1 MSPNVTKI
9 YGPPGTG
16 KTTFLIGKVK
26 EAMADG
32 IHPSDIGYFSFTN
45 KATEEAKDRLAKEFP
60 QFKVDEDF
68 PGFRTLHSLAY
79 QALPS
84 RLKIMSEQEAIAFDP
99 KFFIEQVFMKEN
111 DLSSLVIRAK
121 QIVIDAA
128 ATARAR
134 LIEFDQYLKSIGPA
148 DRYRLNKWLGYPAKL
163 CNREFSDKDIY
174 NLVTYNNSFEE
185 YKKNIGVIDYT
196 AILEEALKSTS
207 SLPSYS
213 LLIIDEAQ
221 DLSKLQ
227 WLLGK
232 VLIEK
237 SKICYVAGDDDQAI
251 CESFG
256 ADPQEFLNLDGT
268 DFPLTQSYRVPSN
281 IHKIIFNENGI
292 IHLLS
297 NKFKR
302 KDKKWNFRNG
312 NPGKSSNIFNVND
325 LLNLLKISSE
335 NENWLVLSAT
345 HSTLNNLSNILKL
358 QNIPHF
364 LSNQLISPDINTSP
378 TIRLMTIW
386 GAKGGESSNVALL
399 RGNFVDEKMMEEDPR
414 LRYVA
419 ITRAKNSFIDAFI

>member
-1 MSPNVTKI
+1 MPANVTKI

-16 KTTFLIGKVK
+16 KTTFLIEKVK
-26 EAMADG
+26 QAIVDG

-45 KATEEAKDRLAKEFP
+45 KATEEAKDRLTKEFP
-60 QFKVDEDF
+60 QFKIDDDF

-84 RLKIMSEQEAIAFDP
+84 RLKIMSEQEATTFDP

-111 DLSSLVIRAK
+111 DISSLVIRAK

-134 LIEFDQYLKSIGPA
+134 LIEFDEYLKLIGPS

-163 CNREFSDKDIY
+163 CNKEFTDQDIC
-174 NLVTYNNSFEE
+174 NLIAYNNSFEE
-185 YKKNIGVIDYT
+185 YKKKIGVIDYT
-196 AILEEALKSTS
+196 AILEEALKSKS

-227 WLLGK
+227 WQLGK
-232 VLIEK
+232 VLISK

-268 DFPLTQSYRVPSN
+268 DFPLTQSFRVPSN
-281 IHKIIFNENGI
+281 IHKTIFNENGI

-297 NKFKR
+297 NKFRR
-302 KDKKWNFRNG
+302 KDKKWDFRNG
-312 NPGKSSNIFNVND
+312 DPGKSSKIFNVND
-325 LLNLLKISSE
+325 LLNLLKISDK
-335 NENWLVLSAT
+335 NENWLILSAT
-345 HSTLNNLSNILKL
+345 HNTLNNLSNVLKF
-358 QNIPHF
+358 QKIPHF
-364 LSNQLISPDINTSP
+364 LSNQLISSDTTTSP

-419 ITRAKNSFIDAFI
+419 VTRAKNSFIDAFI